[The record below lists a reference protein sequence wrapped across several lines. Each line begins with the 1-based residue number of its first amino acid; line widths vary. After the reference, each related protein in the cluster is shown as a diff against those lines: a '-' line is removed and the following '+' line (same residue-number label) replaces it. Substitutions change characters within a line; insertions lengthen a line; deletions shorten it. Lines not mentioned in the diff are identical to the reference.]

1 MNLRLALFVAFLSF
15 YVFKPAA
22 SFAED
27 NRVTL
32 VPVVDYSYC
41 TPEPGGYELGVIG
54 SDWALTFKVPEDS
67 FSGKTQA
74 KIAYFYRGPNMPRYI
89 GKSAGPRRPPIP
101 TTKAYSKAELAGID
115 VDIRRVR
122 IYDKVMGP
130 IEVLVNDFVVNNQ
143 LFHVPARVNIV
154 CTGPL
159 P

>member
-1 MNLRLALFVAFLSF
+1 MNLRVVLFISFLPI
-15 YVFKPAA
+15 YVFSPAA
-22 SFAED
+22 SFADD
-27 NRVTL
+27 NRVSL
-32 VPVVDYSYC
+32 VPVVEYSYC
-41 TPEPGGYELGVIG
+41 TPDDRGYELGVVG
-54 SDWALTFKVPEDS
+54 TDWALTFRVPEDS
-67 FSGKTQA
+67 FSGKVQA
-74 KIAYFYRGPNMPRYI
+74 KGANFFRGPNMPRYI

-101 TTKAYSKAELAGID
+101 TTKAYTKAELAGID

>member
-1 MNLRLALFVAFLSF
+1 MNLCLAIFVAFLSF
-15 YVFKPAA
+15 YVFNPVA

-32 VPVVDYSYC
+32 VPVVDSSYC
-41 TPEPGGYELGVIG
+41 TPEAGGYELGVIG

-67 FSGKTQA
+67 FPGRTQV
-74 KIAYFYRGPNMPRYI
+74 KIAGFFRGPNMPRYI

-101 TTKAYSKAELAGID
+101 TTKAYTKAELAGID

-143 LFHVPARVNIV
+143 LFNVPARVNIV